1 MKKLLVSALAIA
13 GLVACSQ
20 EQTLVSKSPASMEFG
35 VASLDKA
42 TRVDPSLTTDNL
54 EGFNVWAWMDD
65 ESGNVLTAEDVEK
78 VGGVWSYFNTAY
90 WMPGHNYSF
99 AAVAPMDS
107 ANWTYNLNA
116 TDNGEDN
123 TINFKNVDG
132 TEDLIYAVA
141 ERSTVNDAVGQDYD
155 AVELRFN
162 HLLSKTKF
170 TFKNGFATDNVTVQV
185 TDVKMTAFAEATY
198 AGGKWGEATG
208 ATAEPLAY
216 GSTAVMEVGEP
227 SVVADERLI
236 IPAPATA
243 SYEITYTIQVWYGK
257 KPGFEGGLTK
267 TTTLTGWEFVQ
278 GKAYN
283 FVAEITPESLN
294 LDEIEFT
301 VKVDTWDEQDVNC
314 GEIDEAFTFVTSAA
328 EIQSIL
334 DKATDDVTILFGNDI
349 KGDVTV
355 LQKKGVNVTIN
366 GNGNKFDGVLTVNG
380 DGRANGEE
388 TLTITDINFETTHA
402 TDTKESEWTFISAPS
417 KINGKYNY
425 SHNVTIENCT
435 FRNTVDGVKR
445 VGSASFT
452 GTYNFV
458 MRNCEAYNQH
468 SLLQTQSVD
477 NNVLVEN
484 VKAIDCK
491 SGVSFGNTAYPTL
504 RNAEIEA
511 AEYGVRA
518 DGNASRGK
526 LFIENSTIEAKQP
539 VVVRKVTTA
548 GYTVNVDEASVL
560 NTAEAYH
567 VIFTKGSDDAAYEA
581 PVVDFTFNGSSK
593 YVVFPYVQNA
603 VVVTTEAELTDAV
616 KNAVAGDAVVVAE
629 GTYGKFPSVGNKNLT
644 IICHDVVFE
653 GLSKLNI
660 GGSTVVGATFSNP
673 SGNAVDQ
680 TINGVFKECTFTGSN
695 ALRYAYVGETCVFE
709 NCVFDG
715 SVYGIHFDGG
725 TNKEV
730 TFRNC
735 TISGFNG
742 LGAAIS
748 MATFENCTFVGNGKS
763 GYNGANLWGSA
774 KLINCEFTFN
784 GTTTNEW
791 IDCIGADKT
800 YEFVNCTVNG
810 VAYTAGNYTNFDEIF
825 SRNNVTVKIDDVDCA
840 M

>member
-1 MKKLLVSALAIA
+1 MKKLLVSALAIV

-20 EQTLVSKSPASMEFG
+20 EQTLVSKNPASMEFG

-65 ESGNVLTAEDVEK
+65 ESGNVLTKENVEK
-78 VGGVWSYFNTAY
+78 VGGVWGYFNTAY

-107 ANWTYNLNA
+107 ENWTYNLKGA
-116 TDNGEDN
+116 DNGEDN
-123 TINFKNVDG
+123 TIDFTNIDG
-132 TEDLIYAVA
+132 TEDLIYAFA
-141 ERSTVNDAVGQDYD
+141 TRSTYGEDYD
-155 AVELRFN
+155 GVVELRFN

-170 TFKNGFATDNVTVQV
+170 TFVNGFATDNVTVQV
-185 TDVKMTAFAEATY
+185 TDVKMTAYAKATY
-198 AGGKWGEATG
+198 GIKDAKWSEVSG

-216 GSTAVMEVGEP
+216 GNTEVIKDGDKC
-227 SVVADERLI
+227 VVADERLI
-236 IPAPATA
+236 IPASADKA
-243 SYEITYTIQVWYGK
+243 YEITYTVTVWQGAKEAYNA
-257 KPGFEGGLTK
+257 TK
-267 TTTLTGWEFVQ
+267 TTTLTGWEFEQ

-301 VKVDTWDEQDVNC
+301 VVVNKWDVQDEDVNC

-334 DKATDDVTILFGNDI
+334 DKATDDVTILFGKDI

-355 LQKKGVNVTIN
+355 LQKEGVNVTIN
-366 GNGNKFDGVLTVNG
+366 GNGNKFDGVFTVNG
-380 DGRANGEE
+380 DARSTGAE
-388 TLTITDINFETTHA
+388 TLTFTDINFESNEA
-402 TDTKESEWTFISAPS
+402 KTFISAPS
-417 KINGKYNY
+417 KINNRYNY

-435 FRNTVDGVKR
+435 FTGAWDQGVE

-452 GTYNFV
+452 G
-458 MRNCEAYNQH
+458 AYNIVMKNCVATNMH
-468 SLLQTQSVD
+468 SLLQTQSID
-477 NNVLVEN
+477 NTVLVEN
-484 VKAIDCK
+484 VKAIACK

-504 RNAEIEA
+504 RNADIEA

-539 VVVRKVTTA
+539 VIVRKTTTA

-581 PVVDFTFNGSSK
+581 PEVDFTFNGSSK

-629 GTYGKFPSVGNKNLT
+629 GTYGKFPSVGKNITL
-644 IICHDVVFE
+644 ICHDVVFQ
-653 GLSKLNI
+653 GNSKLNI

-695 ALRYAYVGETCVFE
+695 ALRYAYVGDTCVFE

-742 LGAAIS
+742 LAAAIG

-791 IDCIGADKT
+791 IDCIGKDKT

-825 SRNNVTVKIDDVDCA
+825 SRNNVTVKIDGVDCA

>member
-1 MKKLLVSALAIA
+1 MKKLLVSALAIV

-42 TRVDPSLTTDNL
+42 TRVDPSLTDDNL
-54 EGFNVWAWMDD
+54 TGFNVWAWMDD
-65 ESGNVLTAEDVEK
+65 ESGNVLTKENVEK
-78 VGGVWSYFNTAY
+78 VGGEWRYFNTAY
-90 WMPGHNYSF
+90 WLPGHDYSF
-99 AAVAPMDS
+99 VAIAPMNS
-107 ANWTYNLNA
+107 ANWKYDLKGA
-116 TDNGEDN
+116 DNGEDN
-123 TINFKNVDG
+123 TIYFENVDG

-141 ERSTVNDAVGQDYD
+141 ERSTVNGKVGDDYD
-155 AVELRFN
+155 AVKLQFN

-198 AGGKWGEATG
+198 AAGEWGEATG
-208 ATAEPLAY
+208 ATAQPLAY
-216 GSTAVMEVGEP
+216 GNTAVMNAGKP
-227 SVVADERLI
+227 SVVADERLV

-243 SYEITYTIQVWYGK
+243 SYEITYTVQVWYGDN
-257 KPGFEGGLTK
+257 PGFEGEGLTK

-301 VKVDTWDEQDVNC
+301 VVVNEWDEQDVNVGQIQDEVKFVYTIEELQAALNAAAGDTTVVLGADLVGNVTVPELKNATIAIYGNGKKFDGC
-314 GEIDEAFTFVTSAA
+314 FFIDGNSSYDKGTTIFDGVNFVTSDNSTLVGDAFIYCGEAKGTSYRYPDNVIVKDCTFTAEGAA
-328 EIQSIL
+328 VDAAVGIKFWSLNGNLVVENS
-334 DKATDDVTILFGNDI
+334 KAEGMHSLMQLTSCGEA
-349 KGDVTV
+349 TV
-355 LQKKGVNVTIN
+355 L
-366 GNGNKFDGVLTVNG
+366 
-380 DGRANGEE
+380 
-388 TLTITDINFETTHA
+388 
-402 TDTKESEWTFISAPS
+402 
-417 KINGKYNY
+417 
-425 SHNVTIENCT
+425 
-435 FRNTVDGVKR
+435 VDGVEVVNCKN
-445 VGSASFT
+445 GLSLQYSDNT
-452 GTYNFV
+452 I
-458 MRNCEAYNQH
+458 RNSKIVA
-468 SLLQTQSVD
+468 
-477 NNVLVEN
+477 
-484 VKAIDCK
+484 
-491 SGVSFGNTAYPTL
+491 
-504 RNAEIEA
+504 R
-511 AEYGVRA
+511 EYGVRA
-518 DGNASRGK
+518 NGDGNDGATSIVK
-526 LFIENSTIEAKQP
+526 STIEAKQP
-539 VVVRKVTTA
+539 VIVRKTTVA

-560 NTAEAYH
+560 ATAEAYH
-567 VIFTKGSDDAAYEA
+567 VIFTQGNDDAEYVA
-581 PVVDFTFNGSSK
+581 PEVAFTFNGSYK

-603 VVVTTEAELTDAV
+603 VAVATEAELTEAV

-653 GLSKLNI
+653 GLSKLSI

-680 TINGVFKECTFTGSN
+680 TINGVFKNCTFTGSN

-725 TNKEV
+725 TSKEV

-742 LGAAIS
+742 LAAAIG
-748 MATFENCTFVGNGKS
+748 MVTFEGCTFVGNGKS

-774 KLINCEFTFN
+774 KLINCEFTFD

-791 IDCIGADKT
+791 IDCIGAGKT
-800 YEFVNCTVNG
+800 YEFKNCTING
-810 VAYTAGNYTNFDEIF
+810 VAYTADNYTNFDKIF
-825 SRNNVTVKIDDVDCA
+825 SRNNVTVKINGVDCA

>member
-1 MKKLLVSALAIA
+1 MKKLLVSALAIV

-54 EGFNVWAWMDD
+54 TGFNVWAWMDD

-78 VGGVWSYFNTAY
+78 VGGVWGYFNTAY

-107 ANWTYNLNA
+107 ANWEYKLNDA
-116 TDNGEDN
+116 NNGEDN
-123 TINFKNVDG
+123 TIDFTNIDG
-132 TEDLIYAVA
+132 TEDLIYAFA
-141 ERSTVNDAVGQDYD
+141 TRSTVGHDVGQDYE

-185 TDVKMTAFAEATY
+185 TDVKMTAFAKATY

-216 GSTAVMEVGEP
+216 GNTAVMEVGKT

-267 TTTLTGWEFVQ
+267 TTTLTGWEFEQ

-301 VKVDTWDEQDVNC
+301 VKVDTWDEQNVNC

-334 DKATDDVTILFGNDI
+334 DVATDDVTILFGKDI
-349 KGDVTV
+349 EGDVTV
-355 LQKKGVNVTIN
+355 LQKEGVNVTIN
-366 GNGNKFDGVLTVNG
+366 GNGNKFDGVFTVNG
-380 DGRANGEE
+380 NARSTGAE
-388 TLTITDINFETTHA
+388 TLTFTDINFETEHA

-417 KINGKYNY
+417 KINNKYNY

-435 FRNTVDGVKR
+435 FRNTVDDVKR

-567 VIFTKGSDDAAYEA
+567 VIFTQGSDDAAYEA

-629 GTYGKFPSVGNKNLT
+629 GTYGKFPSVGKNITL
-644 IICHDVVFE
+644 ICHDVVFQ
-653 GLSKLNI
+653 GNSKLNI

-695 ALRYAYVGETCVFE
+695 ALRYAYVGDTCVFE

-742 LGAAIS
+742 LAAAIG

-791 IDCIGADKT
+791 IDCIGKDKT

-825 SRNNVTVKIDDVDCA
+825 SRNNVTVKIDGVDCA